1 MSLKQEIWLIIGLVA
16 VIGIMLALITNETEP
31 RWCTPDKAG
40 VAALE
45 AEVYRYVSEA
55 HWRDTTA
62 PLIDESGVR
71 AGLLAECDR
80 W

>member
-1 MSLKQEIWLIIGLVA
+1 MKTTKQELGLIAGLVIA
-16 VIGIMLALITNETEP
+16 IGALLVLVTHETEP
-31 RWCTPDKAG
+31 RWCTPDKPG

-45 AEVYRYVSEA
+45 AEVFRYVSEA

-71 AGLLAECDR
+71 AGLLAECGR
-80 W
+80 